1 MILTWSRKSLALF
14 GFTFCLIPI
23 FSVAA
28 PLRTQKVLKTSLDKT
43 VFKATLEKGYH
54 FNEKAPNGIQIEQKF
69 YKPKSISARQ
79 LEITDLPENLSGA
92 TANLYVCDD
101 QVTFCEVHSLPLV
114 ELSQAKREA
123 KSKAPSKLL
132 ASDKNGFFTSFEP
145 SLKLAKSLKQ
155 NVFVEFGARWC
166 PACLR
171 LESEVFNSPEFR
183 ELTQNY
189 VKVKVDV
196 DEFQNVPVLE
206 KYDVRVYPTLSI
218 LNPEGEEIIRFHD
231 YQPISTLTK
240 IFDEARKHPDSIAS
254 LEKRPQTAELENIL
268 WPRYF
273 HGGKYEKAQ
282 AILEKMNPRP
292 SEYWTARVEAARIRR
307 KQDAKFK
314 EDFIKTLKTALK
326 AEPDSSR
333 SLYWRVLMALELPEG
348 GREVREVASESQKLS
363 ARLLKNPEDL
373 KRALLT
379 DSLGEYTGLESF
391 YVAQL
396 AAEVSEIAQLNSK
409 EVWSTVVEQGEK
421 AKISAEQPGP
431 ALRLLS
437 AMMKAEKY
445 EQAHKLVKQLLSKD
459 PQNGDLQRRELRVLL
474 YLGKFDEAVTVGE
487 RALKNSYGINE
498 FFVVEPLAK
507 AYISLKKKDLAKSL
521 VQKYLSK
528 NEINFPDMENLKKSL
543 EGLYSKLQ

>member
-1 MILTWSRKSLALF
+1 MILTWSRKNLALLAF
-14 GFTFCLIPI
+14 ALGLAPLHA
-23 FSVAA
+23 SAA
-28 PLRTQKVLKTSLDKT
+28 PLRTQKVLKTTVEKT
-43 VFKATLEKGYH
+43 LFRATLEKGYH
-54 FNEKAPNGIQIEQKF
+54 FNEKAPNGVQIDQKF
-69 YKPKSISARQ
+69 LKPQSFSSRQ
-79 LEITDLPENLSGA
+79 LEVAGLPENLSGA

-101 QVTFCEVHSLPLV
+101 QVTFCEVHTLALGELV
-114 ELSQAKREA
+114 GTKKGT
-123 KSKAPSKLL
+123 KSSATSKLM
-132 ASDKNGFFTSFEP
+132 ASNKYGFFTNFE
-145 SLKLAKSLKQ
+145 SGLKLAKNLKQ

-171 LESEVFNSPEFR
+171 LESEVFNSVDFR

-196 DEFQNVPVLE
+196 DEFQNVPLLE
-206 KYDVRVYPTLSI
+206 KYDVRVYPTLVT
-218 LNPEGEEIIRFHD
+218 LNPQGEEIIRLHD
-231 YQPISTLTK
+231 YQPIATLTK
-240 IFDEARKHPDSIAS
+240 IFDEVRKHPESIAS
-254 LEKRPQTAELENIL
+254 LEKRPLTAELEKIL

-273 HGGKYEKAQ
+273 HGGKYDKAQ
-282 AILEKMNPRP
+282 AILEKVDPRP
-292 SEYWTARVEAARIRR
+292 SEYWTARVEAARTRK
-307 KQDAKFK
+307 KQDPKLK
-314 EDFIKTLKTALK
+314 EDFIKTLKAALK

-348 GREVREVASESQKLS
+348 GREAREVANESQKLS
-363 ARLLKNPEDL
+363 ARLLKNPEEL
-373 KRALLT
+373 KQALLT

-391 YVAQL
+391 FVAQL
-396 AAEVSEIAQLNSK
+396 AAEASEIAQLNSK
-409 EVWSTVVEQGEK
+409 EAWSTVVEQGEK

-445 EQAHKLVKQLLSKD
+445 DQAHKLVKQLLSKD

-474 YLGKFDEAVTVGE
+474 YLGKYDEAVNVGE